1 MRTVVSVCLVVLA
14 AVARAQCVGEPTEH
28 VVAPRS
34 TDAAIDT
41 DPEAHYVEF
50 PALSLVRGE
59 LVVWFSGSCGQ
70 PRNQRRLLHE
80 AARNGYRAI
89 GLNYANCPSVN
100 STCDPLQPGSPDCY
114 EQVRLERID
123 GLDHSA
129 LVSVTPANGI
139 ENRLAKLLRYLDA
152 NYPDEGWGQYLDGAA
167 VRWDLAI
174 VAGHS
179 QGGGMAAML
188 GTIHTVAR
196 VAMFSWKDTITPLQ
210 PAPWLSNAKATPID
224 RWYGFS
230 HQHSAPIPE
239 EVAWNTLGL
248 LGTTVNVDTTP
259 EPYANANRLTTDV
272 LPQTGSYGNAHG
284 SVATDDNTPLRAD
297 GTPVLSEV
305 WRYLLG
311 AMPTTV
317 TPVQSTK
324 LVLKDGSAVSD
335 PNKRDLTMSAKTRLD
350 PTPNRIVPPAP
361 GSDGD
366 PRVHGAVIEVFN
378 GAVGVET
385 ARLPLPASGWKIL
398 GTEVRPAGWTF
409 KSANSADPI
418 RTVTVKSDTIMV
430 RGGKALFCYTL
441 NEAQQGTMA
450 VRLAFGDG
458 AEWCSAA
465 PAKTSGNP
473 PVVGK
478 NDMVD
483 RFTGAPK
490 TAPAAA
496 CLLAPRAPLVNA
508 AFID

>member
-1 MRTVVSVCLVVLA
+1 MWAVVSLCLAVLA
-14 AVARAQCVGEPTEH
+14 SVARAQCVGDPTEH
-28 VVAPRS
+28 VVAPRTTDAGIS
-34 TDAAIDT
+34 TDTED
-41 DPEAHYVEF
+41 HYVYF
-50 PALSLVRGE
+50 PAISLIHDE

-70 PRNQRRLLHE
+70 PRNQRRLLRE
-80 AARNGYRAI
+80 AARNGYRVI

-100 STCDPLQPGSPDCY
+100 STCDPLQPGSPNCY

-123 GLDHSA
+123 GVDRSS

-139 ENRLAKLLRYLDA
+139 ENRLAKLLQYLDA
-152 NYPDEGWGQYLDGAA
+152 TYPAEGWGQYLSGGT
-167 VRWDLAI
+167 VRWELAI

-188 GTIHTVAR
+188 GTIHSVTR
-196 VAMFSWKDTITPLQ
+196 VAMFSWKDTISALQ
-210 PAPWLSNAKATPID
+210 PAPWLSSAKATPVD

-230 HQHSAPIPE
+230 HQHSSPIPE

-272 LPQTGSYGNAHG
+272 LPQTGSYANAHG

-305 WRYLLG
+305 WRHLLG
-311 AMPTTV
+311 AMATTV

-324 LVLKDGSAVSD
+324 LVLKDGSAVSN

-350 PTPNRIVPPAP
+350 PTANRVVPPAP

-366 PRVHGAVIEVFN
+366 PRVYGAVIEVFN
-378 GAVGVET
+378 GAAGVET
-385 ARLPLPASGWKIL
+385 ARLPLAPSGWKLL
-398 GTEVRPAGWTF
+398 GTEARPTGWAF
-409 KSANSADPI
+409 KSASTADPI
-418 RTVTVKSDTIMV
+418 RTVTVKADTITV

-441 NEAQQGTMA
+441 NEPQQGTMG
-450 VRLAFGDG
+450 VRLALGDG
-458 AEWCSAA
+458 AEWCTAA
-465 PAKTSGNP
+465 AAKTSGDP
-473 PVVGK
+473 PVAGK
-478 NDMVD
+478 NDTVD

-496 CLLAPRAPLVNA
+496 CLLAPRAPL
-508 AFID
+508 